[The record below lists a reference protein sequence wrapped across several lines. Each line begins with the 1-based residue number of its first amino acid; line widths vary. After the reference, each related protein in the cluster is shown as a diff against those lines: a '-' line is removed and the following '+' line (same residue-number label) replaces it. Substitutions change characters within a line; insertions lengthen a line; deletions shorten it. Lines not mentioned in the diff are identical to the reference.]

1 MIELSVTVAILQ
13 PDNAVRLFGQLF
25 LDRIIRS
32 GRIGNV
38 QSPLLIKRA
47 RDWSIDQR
55 WPRNTFHDEA
65 IWHGEN
71 RFAQR
76 HFYSCWLSQ

>member
-13 PDNAVRLFGQLF
+13 PDNAVRLFRKLF

-38 QSPLLIKRA
+38 QPPLFIKRT
-47 RDWSIDQR
+47 RDRAIDQ
-55 WPRNTFHDEA
+55 WWSRNTLHNEA
-65 IWHGEN
+65 IRHSED
-71 RFAQR
+71 RFAQC
-76 HFYSCWLSQ
+76 HFYR